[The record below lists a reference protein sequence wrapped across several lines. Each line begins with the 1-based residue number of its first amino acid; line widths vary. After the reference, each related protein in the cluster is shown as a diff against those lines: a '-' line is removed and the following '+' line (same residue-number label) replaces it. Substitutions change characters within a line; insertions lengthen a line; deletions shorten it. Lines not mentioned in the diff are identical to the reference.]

1 MRYALTT
8 LTVLVSLGSLTCA
21 PSASAG
27 GGRTIRQDLPCPYGG
42 AGGPNTTLWSPTS
55 TSGSA
60 AIPYNPGLVTPFS
73 AILVAG
79 SNVTQDDNTLNITGA
94 TQYDYYSSAIP
105 AAADCAANPF
115 TLNPNGPLEQV
126 IVYTLA
132 ANGGLGLAAGNTEVE
147 FNYNTFFVP
156 SLATT
161 AGTASF
167 TIGGVTYTSTGAL
180 LPTGTLNDFLFDI
193 SGKYLG
199 ELGTDSVGNPVLI
212 PSSATSLAPG
222 GWSSGGGGS
231 VSAPE
236 LDATSAVS
244 ALMLTIG
251 GLMVA
256 LAGRRSR
263 GLGPVN

>member
-1 MRYALTT
+1 
-8 LTVLVSLGSLTCA
+8 
-21 PSASAG
+21 
-27 GGRTIRQDLPCPYGG
+27 
-42 AGGPNTTLWSPTS
+42 
-55 TSGSA
+55 
-60 AIPYNPGLVTPFS
+60 
-73 AILVAG
+73 
-79 SNVTQDDNTLNITGA
+79 
-94 TQYDYYSSAIP
+94 
-105 AAADCAANPF
+105 
-115 TLNPNGPLEQV
+115 V

-132 ANGGLGLAAGNTEVE
+132 ADGGLGLAAGN
-147 FNYNTFFVP
+147 N
-156 SLATT
+156 
-161 AGTASF
+161 
-167 TIGGVTYTSTGAL
+167 TSTGAL

-199 ELGTDSVGNPVLI
+199 ALGTDSVGNPVLI